1 MNMESKYVKYNQA
14 ENYDLRIS
22 KRSDYYNCFLLEFH
36 SYTYLHLY
44 KGIIVNLS

>member
-22 KRSDYYNCFLLEFH
+22 KRSDNCFLLEFH
-36 SYTYLHLY
+36 SYALHLY
-44 KGIIVNLS
+44 